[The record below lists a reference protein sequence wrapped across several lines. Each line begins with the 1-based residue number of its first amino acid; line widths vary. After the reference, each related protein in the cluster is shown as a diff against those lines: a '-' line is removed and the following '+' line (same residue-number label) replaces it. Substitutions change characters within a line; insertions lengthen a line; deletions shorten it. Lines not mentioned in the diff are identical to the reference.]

1 MKAGDIAAVILALVA
16 MLTAIWAVVRFLF
29 APHIETAIGSAID
42 KKVGPRLAELPTL
55 TTAVDRLTTAIE
67 RQSTDTE
74 RLMTTQEEIT
84 LEVHGL
90 STNVADLTTRTAV
103 LEERSLPKSPRKR
116 RASQ

>member
-67 RQSTDTE
+67 R
-74 RLMTTQEEIT
+74 LMTTQEEIT

-90 STNVADLTTRTAV
+90 STHVADLTTRTAV
-103 LEERSLPKSPRKR
+103 LEERSMPKSPRKR